1 MGFISA
7 LPHPTQNLQKRFRPR
22 VMILEEKQSIT
33 LADNA
38 LLESEHDFLED
49 HTIFWRRGKVQN
61 YSQFLH
67 CAPKK

>member
-1 MGFISA
+1 
-7 LPHPTQNLQKRFRPR
+7 
-22 VMILEEKQSIT
+22 MILEEKQSIT

-49 HTIFWRRGKVQN
+49 YTIFCRRGKVQN

-67 CAPKK
+67 CAPKAFLQRNEKGKIKK